1 MKFKKLIIQG
11 FKSFVDKTVIEFPDG
26 ITAVVGPNGSGKSNI
41 LDAIRWIL
49 GEQNPKELRGSN
61 MDDIIF
67 AGSENRKGSNIAFVT
82 LVLTDID
89 ESLAAKWGSFSEV
102 EITRKYCRD
111 GDREYFINNKRCKLK
126 DIREIFYDTGLG
138 SKSISIIEQGKVEK
152 LISATPEEIRQFFDE
167 AAGIIKFKE
176 KKKEAERRLE
186 QSMDNLNR
194 VNDILNEVKYKREQ
208 LQEQLANLNLYREL
222 SNEKNRLEKIIYSK
236 NYFTNIKQYNEL
248 IDKHNN
254 LQLDLSTKIN
264 EFEILRKEEEKY
276 KNDFAKLEI
285 ELKGLNSSILD
296 VTEKLGKLNTESSL
310 LENNILNA
318 EQSKDNILLEID
330 SIEKRL
336 KDLTK
341 NRDIHIKNQ
350 EVLDGDI
357 EVKNS
362 LLLDYEEALKELNRE
377 KDYLVDEID
386 ENRDNF
392 LKIAEKS
399 SNLRNQIIKSDG
411 EIFRLNRE
419 IDRLRDEK
427 LKLSEEIL
435 EIDKKIEEKSKI
447 LSDLILEKDILS
459 GEISKLSTTISDLNA
474 KMKLINEEISNLK
487 GIKMSHEAMLAKL
500 ETDLNDESFG
510 KELRSIFK
518 NEEMGLLLDYELP
531 EDRKYFYG
539 DVIVFK
545 LEDKENVFSLL
556 GKTKTYTR
564 FVFEEDISLILE
576 NISKGSFEKVSEQ
589 IVKIDGIYYK
599 SGDSGRSE
607 KLIKLRKEIEDT
619 RETLNDIS
627 KQLLNK
633 LSEYG
638 NLEILKS
645 ENDSAF
651 ERLKLNLNNCEK
663 KVSVITSEINNYK
676 NMKDNFL
683 RRDTTLLREINFNT
697 EELERLKIKNENENE
712 LLSSLSEQQKELE
725 EHYEILSL
733 KMEEYEERI
742 TEEKDKISNLKIEL
756 SGLREKSNAY
766 RKELIY
772 IEREINSA
780 STKIIHLR
788 DKLNKLLTVDLTNWR
803 SSLEVNRSKIEGL
816 EKERIELLSNK
827 NRVEGFISEISEQIK
842 KTSEIIEESNKI
854 NKKIE
859 LSIQDLKLKIVQ
871 FKTSLDNMEEAFRD
885 RFGAELKDVYEQF
898 CCENFNLSSLKNSI
912 IEIESKISSIGA
924 LNMGVEADYKE
935 VEERYSF
942 LSKQKNDLDEAI
954 QSIRDIIYEIDKKTA
969 ESFYDTFQSI
979 KKNFKDIFKILFG
992 GEGRS
997 DITLTD
1003 EGDILNTGVE
1013 IFVQPP
1019 GKRLQNMT
1027 LLSGGE
1033 KAMTAAVLLFAM
1045 FLHKPSPFCFLDEID
1060 APLDDANIGRFC
1072 SMLKDMSKK
1081 AQFVIITHNQK
1092 TMEVA
1097 DQLYGVTMQEPGVSK
1112 VISVKFEN

>member
-11 FKSFVDKTVIEFPDG
+11 FKSFADKIVIDFPDG

-67 AGSENRKGSNIAFVT
+67 AGSENRKSSNIAFVT
-82 LVLTDID
+82 LILTDID

-102 EITRKYCRD
+102 EITRKYYRD

-138 SKSISIIEQGKVEK
+138 SRSISIIEQGKVEK

-186 QSMDNLNR
+186 QSIDNLNR

-222 SNEKNRLEKIIYSK
+222 SNEKSRFEKIIYSK
-236 NYFTNIKQYNEL
+236 SYFTNIRQYNEL
-248 IDKHNN
+248 IDKHNK
-254 LQLDLSTKIN
+254 LQLELSEKIN
-264 EFEILRKEEEKY
+264 DFEILRKEEEKY
-276 KNDFAKLEI
+276 KNDFAKLEA
-285 ELKGLNSSILD
+285 ELKGLNSSILE
-296 VTEKLGKLNTESSL
+296 VTEKFGKLNTESSL

-318 EQSKDNILLEID
+318 EQSKDNILSEID

-350 EVLDGDI
+350 ESLDLEI
-357 EVKNS
+357 ETKNS
-362 LLLDYEEALKELNRE
+362 LLIDYEEVLKDLNRE
-377 KDYLVDEID
+377 KDYLVDEIED
-386 ENRDNF
+386 NRSNF

-399 SNLRNQIIKSDG
+399 SHLRNQIIKSEG

-419 IDRLRDEK
+419 IDRLKGEK
-427 LKLSEEIL
+427 LKLSDEII
-435 EIDKKIEEKSKI
+435 EVDRKIGEKS
-447 LSDLILEKDILS
+447 DLLGNLTQEKDIFS
-459 GEISKLSTTISDLNA
+459 GEISKLSISLSDL
-474 KMKLINEEISNLK
+474 KGKLTAINEEISNLK
-487 GIKMSHEAMLAKL
+487 GMKMSLERMLVKL
-500 ETDLNDESFG
+500 ENDLNEESFG
-510 KELRSIFK
+510 KELSSIFK
-518 NEEMGLLLDYELP
+518 NEEMGLLLDYKLP
-531 EDRKYFYG
+531 EDRRYFYG
-539 DVIVFK
+539 DVIVFRS
-545 LEDKENVFSLL
+545 EDKDNVFSLL
-556 GKTKTYTR
+556 EKTKRYTR
-564 FVFEEDISLILE
+564 FVFENEINLTLE
-576 NISKGSFEKVSEQ
+576 NISKSSFEKISEQ
-589 IVKIDGIYYK
+589 IVRIDSIYYK

-607 KLIKLRKEIEDT
+607 RLIKIRKEIDQT

-627 KQLLNK
+627 QQLLNK
-633 LSEYG
+633 LSEYSE
-638 NLEILKS
+638 LETLKS
-645 ENDSAF
+645 EQDSAF
-651 ERLKLNLNNCEK
+651 EKLKINLTDCEK
-663 KVSVITSEINNYK
+663 RISVLTSEINNYK
-676 NMKDNFL
+676 NIKDNL
-683 RRDTTLLREINFNT
+683 IKRDSTLFREINFNT
-697 EELERLKIKNENENE
+697 EELEKLKIKNEADNEM
-712 LLSSLSEQQKELE
+712 LSSILEQQKELE
-725 EHYEILSL
+725 DQYEVLST
-733 KMEEYEERI
+733 KMEEYDGRI
-742 TEEKDKISNLKIEL
+742 SEEKDKISNLKIEL
-756 SGLREKSNAY
+756 SGLKEKSNSSK
-766 RKELIY
+766 RELIFLD
-772 IEREINSA
+772 REINSA
-780 STKIIHLR
+780 STKIIHLKE
-788 DKLNKLLTVDLTNWR
+788 KLNKLLTVDLTNWR
-803 SSLEVNRSKIEGL
+803 SSLEANRVKMDNL

-827 NRVEGFISEISEQIK
+827 NRLESFISDISEQIRR
-842 KTSEIIEESNKI
+842 TSEIIESSNSI

-859 LSIQDLKLKIVQ
+859 ASIQDLKLKIVQ
-871 FKTSLDNMEEAFRD
+871 IKTSLDNMEESFRD
-885 RFGAELKDVYEQF
+885 RFNEDLKDVYEEF
-898 CCENFNLSSLKNSI
+898 CYENLNISSLKNSI
-912 IEIESKISSIGA
+912 IEIDNKISSIGA
-924 LNMGVEADYKE
+924 LNMGAEAEYKE
-935 VEERYSF
+935 VEKRYSF

-969 ESFYDTFQSI
+969 ESFYETFQAI
-979 KKNFKDIFKILFG
+979 RKNFKDIFKILFG
-992 GEGRS
+992 EGRS
-997 DITLTD
+997 DIILTD

-1033 KAMTAAVLLFAM
+1033 KAMTACVLLFAM

-1072 SMLKDMSKK
+1072 SILKDMSKK